1 MVLSCFVSKKSHY
14 MITINTYKENKKCDL
29 IRVVGWG
36 PQKNIIYIKESK
48 VYIFVTKFALPFSH
62 TNKWKRGELVF
73 LLILI
78 IDQCPRFSLP
88 LFNQVIKVI

>member
-1 MVLSCFVSKKSHY
+1 

-36 PQKNIIYIKESK
+36 LQKNIMYIKESK
-48 VYIFVTKFALPFSH
+48 VYIFVTKFALPFSL
-62 TNKWKRGELVF
+62 TNKWKRGELVI
-73 LLILI
+73 LLILF